1 MRMTSTIIY
10 PNLAKEFQTQLKLSK
25 LIHVSEKTVQRTMRG
40 EREFDDW
47 EMKTIED
54 FTGLPRDYLFKRRR
68 TK

>member
-40 EREFDDW
+40 EREFD
-47 EMKTIED
+47 E
-54 FTGLPRDYLFKRRR
+54 
-68 TK
+68 

>member
-1 MRMTSTIIY
+1 MRMTSTNIY
-10 PNLAKEFQTQLKLSK
+10 PNLAKEFQTQLKLAK

-40 EREFDDW
+40 EREFDEW
-47 EMKTIED
+47 ETKTIED